1 MRRLNTLAAAAVL
14 LAPVLA
20 GDAAQAKTS
29 FQYWAQGRGAYVPS
43 KERLST
49 YEDDLATLGVA
60 PPPPHAYRHR
70 RNFEQDDL
78 QDGSTEY

>member
-1 MRRLNTLAAAAVL
+1 MQFRTLAVAAVF

-20 GDAAQAKTS
+20 GNAAQAKTS

-49 YEDDLATLGVA
+49 YEDDLATLGFA
-60 PPPPHAYRHR
+60 PPPRAYRHR
-70 RNFEQDDL
+70 RGLNQDYL
-78 QDGSTEY
+78 EDGQSRY